1 MAPKAIIKK
10 KEPIYAAL
18 ASSLKFGNQVK
29 KVTIGMMTKS
39 IWPIRVIRGL
49 SEGYQRVIRGLLEG
63 YQIKKVLSIGMI
75 RVINSPRRELGDL
88 LKHLTLNR

>member
-39 IWPIRVIRGL
+39 IWPIRVIRRL
-49 SEGYQRVIRGLLEG
+49 SEGYQRAIRGLSEG
-63 YQIKKVLSIGMI
+63 YERNQIKKVLSIGMI
-75 RVINSPRRELGDL
+75 RVINSQP
-88 LKHLTLNR
+88 